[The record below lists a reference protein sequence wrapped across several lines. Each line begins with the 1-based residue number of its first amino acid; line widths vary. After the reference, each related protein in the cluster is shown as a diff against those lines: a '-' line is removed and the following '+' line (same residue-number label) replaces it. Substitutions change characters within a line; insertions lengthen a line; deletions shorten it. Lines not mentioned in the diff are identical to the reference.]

1 MALLA
6 VNKYG
11 EKRVPITKEQK
22 EKSQD
27 DDFFGYEFIELGTAI
42 VNPSYVIKANEW
54 ISKDGIKFYEMVLS
68 DKSTF
73 FTDLEGQKLLGA

>member
-1 MALLA
+1 MALIQ

-11 EKRVPITKEQK
+11 EKRIRLTKDQK

-27 DDFFGYEFIELGTAI
+27 VDFYGYEFTELGTAI

-68 DKSTF
+68 DKSKF